1 MANQALRGKEKFDCK
16 EMPNHFGKV
25 TLLSSQH
32 TQKISDTSFIS
43 CILDLSEAVQIVS
56 LFLFNFDFFL
66 NSLKQITCLW
76 CYKFNRSELT
86 PHNSSNG
93 MCDIVFW
100 ALFPGTHLPTYPET
114 VWWSYLNSSLQ
125 DV

>member
-56 LFLFNFDFFL
+56 LFLFNSDFFL
-66 NSLKQITCLW
+66 NFLKQITCL
-76 CYKFNRSELT
+76 
-86 PHNSSNG
+86 
-93 MCDIVFW
+93 
-100 ALFPGTHLPTYPET
+100 
-114 VWWSYLNSSLQ
+114 
-125 DV
+125 